1 MKKDVLLFYF
11 NIVENMKTMTRKELA
26 YRAGVCTRTLRNW
39 TDDHYE
45 ELYEMGMRR
54 GCALPPIVCEWIVE
68 NYGIN
73 MDKKGK
79 K

>member
-11 NIVENMKTMTRKELA
+11 NIVEIMKTMTRKELA

-39 TDDHYE
+39 TDDHQE
-45 ELYEMGMRR
+45 KLQRMGMKK
-54 GCALPPIVCEWIVE
+54 GCALPPNVCAWIVH